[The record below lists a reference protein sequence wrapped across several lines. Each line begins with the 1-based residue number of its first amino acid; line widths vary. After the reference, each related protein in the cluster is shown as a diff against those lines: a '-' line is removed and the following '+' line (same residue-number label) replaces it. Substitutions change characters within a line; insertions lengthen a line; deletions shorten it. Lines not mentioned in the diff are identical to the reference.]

1 MASSPELLNASLDRG
16 LGYFDPDL
24 QRRPIKLD
32 HGSLVQLLPDG
43 ILQTPPSCCFSLSL
57 PRPLKKG
64 GDIEIVYRDYGMF
77 QREQSGSRR
86 TTAATQA

>member
-1 MASSPELLNASLDRG
+1 MIASSPELLKASLDRG

-43 ILQTPPSCCFSLSL
+43 ILQTPPFLL
-57 PRPLKKG
+57 LLLEPTPVTKKRWK
-64 GDIEIVYRDYGMF
+64 Y
-77 QREQSGSRR
+77 
-86 TTAATQA
+86 